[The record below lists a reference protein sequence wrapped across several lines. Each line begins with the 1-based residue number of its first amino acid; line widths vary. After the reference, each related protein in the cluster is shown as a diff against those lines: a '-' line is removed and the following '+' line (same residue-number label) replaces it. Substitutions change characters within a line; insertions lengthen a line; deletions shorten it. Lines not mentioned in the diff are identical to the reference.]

1 MSPLK
6 DFGMS
11 VILEDLKQISAQL
24 DANIIEKLTYLPKRM
39 KMTVQD
45 RGGAILVNTGMPS
58 DMFNVACLTDYG
70 VDLESI
76 AKSFRSL
83 PFAWWVGFENVR
95 FKNDREKFEK
105 CKRKLEEFGLKNPEN
120 ELGMYADIRKIE
132 RNSNCEI
139 LRIAKVADLISLR
152 DFVEVYKKL
161 LPADAEA
168 IERFYLSAAPFILEN
183 DGPLKLFV
191 GYVGHRPAATA
202 ALFLHANAAGVWD
215 VTTLPDFRNLGIATN
230 IVRHMLFY
238 AYDVHNYRVGVL
250 TATKSG
256 ESVYRKL
263 GFQKIKEFFVF
274 NVLG

>member
-1 MSPLK
+1 MK
-6 DFGMS
+6 N
-11 VILEDLKQISAQL
+11 ISNQL
-24 DANIIEKLTYLPKRM
+24 DANILEKLTYLPRCM
-39 KMTVQD
+39 KMNVLQNKNSV
-45 RGGAILVNTGMPS
+45 LVNTGMPS
-58 DMFNVACLTDYG
+58 DMFNVACLTDCG

-105 CKRKLEEFGLKNPEN
+105 CKRKFEEFGLKNPEN

-139 LRIAKVADLISLR
+139 LRIAQVADLISLR
-152 DFVEVYKKL
+152 YFVEVYKKL

-168 IERFYLSAAPFILEN
+168 IERFYLSASPFILEN
-183 DGPLKLFV
+183 DSPLKLFV
-191 GYVGHRPAATA
+191 GNVDHQPVATG
-202 ALFLHANAAGVWD
+202 ALFLHADVAGVWD

-230 IVRHMLFY
+230 MVRHALFY
-238 AYDVHNYRVGVL
+238 AHDTHGHRTGVL
-250 TATKSG
+250 TATRSG
-256 ESVYRKL
+256 EKVYSKL
-263 GFQKIKEFFVF
+263 GFQKLKEFFVF